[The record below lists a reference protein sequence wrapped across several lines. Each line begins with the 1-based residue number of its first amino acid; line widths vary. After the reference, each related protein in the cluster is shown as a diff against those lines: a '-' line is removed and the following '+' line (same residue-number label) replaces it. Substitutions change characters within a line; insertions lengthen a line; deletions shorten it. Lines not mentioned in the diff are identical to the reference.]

1 MERRKMKQTRT
12 KIMNYVERIKKEGF
26 IEGYKQ
32 GYIAGMN
39 TKQWDMD
46 IEKGI
51 KKEIP
56 LLETIRYR
64 TVSEL
69 LNEKEK

>member
-1 MERRKMKQTRT
+1 MKQTRT

-26 IEGYKQ
+26 NEGFRQ
-32 GYIAGMN
+32 GFIAGMN

-51 KKEIP
+51 EKEML
-56 LLETIRYR
+56 LLETIRHR
-64 TVSEL
+64 TISEL
-69 LNEKEK
+69 FLEKEK